1 MTEKTEFQVMKEAFL
16 RVLGAEDVQVYE
28 WADGT
33 SALGLNFGGD
43 GGYLEFNN
51 KGELD
56 YCTHNC

>member
-1 MTEKTEFQVMKEAFL
+1 MTEKTEFQVMKEAFI
-16 RVLGAEDVQVYE
+16 RVLGAEDVQVSE